1 MPGCLGRTRP
11 PQAPPRA
18 CYCIVLID
26 HILYILYYRID
37 QSAGDEAESQ
47 LLKASKQDG
56 SLLWSALRVSAMAKM
71 WIFEHDIFAQ
81 YKRNTYDFFRR
92 NKLDTNTC
100 TFFLLKRFWRRN
112 YWYKFPMKKVRF
124 VSSLKA
130 VHYGGPL
137 GTSSFH
143 RK

>member
-100 TFFLLKRFWRRN
+100 TFFLAKTLLAEKLLVQISN
-112 YWYKFPMKKVRF
+112 EK
-124 VSSLKA
+124 SSL
-130 VHYGGPL
+130 
-137 GTSSFH
+137 
-143 RK
+143 RKQFKSCSLRWPIRDILLP